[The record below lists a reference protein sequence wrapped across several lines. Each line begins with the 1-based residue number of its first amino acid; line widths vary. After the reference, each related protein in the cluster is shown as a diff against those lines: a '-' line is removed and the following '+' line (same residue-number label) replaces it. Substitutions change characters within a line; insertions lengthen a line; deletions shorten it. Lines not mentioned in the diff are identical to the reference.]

1 MNVLRMRLA
10 GKDLSAPELL
20 VLSAAARGFSADET
34 AERLVKSRH
43 TVIAQRRSLQAKLE
57 AKNLA
62 HAVALAYERGLLPP
76 GPQLE
81 RLLSGSA
88 AGGGTDD
95 YDADADADA
104 PSYHERL

>member
-1 MNVLRMRLA
+1 VNVLRLRLA
-10 GKDLSAPELL
+10 GKELSEPELL
-20 VLSAAARGFSADET
+20 VLSAAARGFSAEET
-34 AERLVKSRH
+34 ADLLIKSRH

-76 GPQLE
+76 APDLE
-81 RLLSGSA
+81 RLVSGS
-88 AGGGTDD
+88 GGE
-95 YDADADADA
+95 ADPDGFEDDADA